1 MHEQAGG
8 RPAGRPYT
16 RFLVPA
22 GVNLLFG
29 IPAMIPLHSA
39 WLLLTRYRSCA
50 LDTAGFGLTHCGDV
64 TVIEGA
70 GWARAGLLVVGGLG
84 LLLVVLVDVL
94 FPAATGRPWRRW
106 LAASLV
112 IPLPYL
118 LAVITFAILD

>member
-29 IPAMIPLHSA
+29 VPAMIPLHSA

-70 GWARAGLLVVGGLG
+70 GWARAGCWWSAGSGCCWSSLWTCCSPPPRGVHGGAGSPPWTPRVGAGS
-84 LLLVVLVDVL
+84 
-94 FPAATGRPWRRW
+94 AA
-106 LAASLV
+106 
-112 IPLPYL
+112 
-118 LAVITFAILD
+118 

>member
-1 MHEQAGG
+1 MTGDVTGERVRGH
-8 RPAGRPYT
+8 RLTP
-16 RFLVPA
+16 V

-29 IPAMIPLHSA
+29 LPAMVPLHSA
-39 WLLLTRYRSCA
+39 WLLLTEYRSCA
-50 LDTAGFGLTHCGDV
+50 LDTAGFGRTSCGDV
-64 TVIEGA
+64 TVVEGA

-84 LLLVVLVDVL
+84 LLLVLLVDVA

-118 LAVITFAILD
+118 LAVIVYAILD